1 MDKTTKRI
9 LLGGARCLTCML
21 IGAAIA
27 IPLVPEKETEK
38 TIYLPQA
45 IYYTAEREKTPEP
58 VELTEEETI
67 TYTLEDL
74 GEFKLTAYC
83 TCPKC
88 CGEWADGFTYTGT
101 EATPGRTIA
110 VDPDVIPLGST
121 VLINDLPYT
130 AEDIG
135 GAIKGNRI
143 DVLFPSHREALE
155 FGVQHTNV
163 SILKEKK
170 NEQHHY

>member
-1 MDKTTKRI
+1 MDKTTKHI
-9 LLGGARCLTCML
+9 IIGGARCLTCML

-27 IPLVPEKETEK
+27 IPLVPAKERTV
-38 TIYLPQA
+38 YLPQA
-45 IYYTAEREKTPEP
+45 HYYVAETTESIETTEPIETAEPTEP
-58 VELTEEETI
+58 LYEEEFKT
-67 TYTLEDL
+67 TLEDL

-101 EATPGRTIA
+101 VATPGRTIA
-110 VDPDVIPLGST
+110 VDPRVIPLGST
-121 VLINDLPYT
+121 VYINDLEYI

-143 DVLFPSHREALE
+143 DVLFSSHREALE
-155 FGVQHTNV
+155 FGVQYANV
-163 SILKEKK
+163 SIIK
-170 NEQHHY
+170 

>member
-1 MDKTTKRI
+1 MKKTTKHI
-9 LLGGARCLTCML
+9 LIGLTRCATCML

-27 IPLVPEKETEK
+27 APLVPGKEIEK
-38 TIYLPQA
+38 TVYLPQA
-45 IYYTAEREKTPEP
+45 IYYAAEQ
-58 VELTEEETI
+58 TEVTTTDI
-67 TYTLEDL
+67 TDVPDKEYRFTLEDL

-101 EATPGRTIA
+101 VATPGRTVA
-110 VDPDVIPLGST
+110 VDPDVIPLGS
-121 VLINDLPYT
+121 VVYIEDIPYI

-163 SILKEKK
+163 SILKEIKS
-170 NEQHHY
+170 

>member
-1 MDKTTKRI
+1 MNKTTKRI
-9 LLGGARCLTCML
+9 LIGGTRCLACML

-27 IPLVPEKETEK
+27 VPLVPEKEK
-38 TIYLPQA
+38 TVYLPQA
-45 IYYTAEREKTPEP
+45 YYYAAEQ
-58 VELTEEETI
+58 TEATTTDIADVPDKE
-67 TYTLEDL
+67 YRFTLEDL

-101 EATPGRTIA
+101 VATPGRTVA
-110 VDPDVIPLGST
+110 VDPDVIPLGS
-121 VLINDLPYT
+121 VVYINDIPYI

-163 SILKEKK
+163 SILKEIKS
-170 NEQHHY
+170 